1 MELEYT
7 PGRVRSGP
15 GRPKNSTNKLTIETV
30 LRSIDNTCG
39 RPFSDLLAEGYYK
52 AIVDDDR
59 RLRFEY
65 ERMFLSKVVADRI
78 DVDVNESE
86 DIIASKRAAFAQ
98 AIAHLSTLGRGDALP
113 PAQIES
119 GK

>member
-7 PGRVRSGP
+7 PGLPRTGP
-15 GRPKNSTNKLTIETV
+15 GRPKRSTNRLTIETV

-86 DIIASKRAAFAQ
+86 DVVESKRVAFAQ
-98 AIAHLSTLGRGDALP
+98 AIAHLSALGRGEPLP
-113 PAQIES
+113 TTQIES